1 MNQPATIPRTQFWA
15 AGAYR
20 APQEVITPRQLL
32 QAAYLAEGAI
42 ERIHDLTSLDTATM
56 ALLHFERLLIR
67 ADHGTQEDAD
77 ALSLRENAEPA
88 PTLLRL
94 TEAHLNAWKTLY
106 LRIHAPHMAQ
116 AI

>member
-1 MNQPATIPRTQFWA
+1 MNLTATRPQAQHWA
-15 AGAYR
+15 AGAYL
-20 APQEVITPRQLL
+20 APGETLTPRQLL

-67 ADHGTQEDAD
+67 ADHGVQEAAD
-77 ALSLRENAEPA
+77 ALSWRENGEPA

-94 TEAHLNAWKTLY
+94 TETHLDAWKALY
-106 LRIHAPHMAQ
+106 LQLHAPTLAP